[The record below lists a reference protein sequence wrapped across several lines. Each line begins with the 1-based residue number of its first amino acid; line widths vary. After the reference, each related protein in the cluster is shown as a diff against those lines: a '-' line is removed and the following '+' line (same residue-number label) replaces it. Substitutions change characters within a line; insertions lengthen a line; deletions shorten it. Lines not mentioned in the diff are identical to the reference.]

1 MMHRSD
7 IVETSM
13 LEWSSVLE
21 AGLTQVHSPG
31 SFKNFYKKILYATKY
46 TNPNH

>member
-1 MMHRSD
+1 MMYRSD
-7 IVETSM
+7 VVETSM

-21 AGLTQVHSPG
+21 VRVTQGHSSG
-31 SFKNFYKKILYATKY
+31 SFKNCYEKILYATKY